1 MEQPGQLKIPKFNST
16 GEFRAWWSS
25 VPVQQFCRDYP
36 SKITQLKEHPSVKP
50 WLTTPAKPLA
60 KPATDS
66 KMFGKYQIE
75 KKLGEGGMGMVYLA
89 NDPTLNRKVAL
100 KIMVLK
106 EASAIERFMREAR
119 SAAKLKHPNIVQIYE
134 VGTEGKYH
142 YFTMEYIEG
151 KGLDD
156 LIDNKAVTSKRA
168 AEIIRDIALALD
180 YAHRSGIIHRDLK
193 PANIIVTP
201 DNQAYLMDFGLA
213 KETTGLEKALT
224 LNGTIM
230 GTPEYM
236 SPEQARGD
244 MKNVDARSDIFS
256 LGAAF
261 YHALT
266 GQRPFL
272 GKELYQILERVTSQE
287 AIPPRRLARSLP
299 RDLETICLKCLEK
312 LPEQRYQT
320 AQDLADDLT
329 RYLAGQT
336 IIAQPAGFTTRILR
350 KAIQNK
356 TASLAISGFLV
367 VFIVVGIVTLSS
379 SADLKQRIERHRTEA
394 KSFYDKDDYEQ
405 ALMAC
410 KQLLGLAPDD
420 PGGAEL
426 LAACQKRINAQA
438 EAAQE
443 KKASEI
449 AAYRRQ
455 VERMMAQ
462 HNLEEVRLAA
472 NKILGIAP
480 DDAQAKKWLAYCE
493 EERAK
498 REKARAILNRVMSV
512 TSPDDKIAA
521 ASDAV
526 KIDPTF
532 AEAYQVMG
540 LAYRDKADND
550 RAFECFSQ
558 AIERDPKLTYAY
570 YERGCITYDVRRK
583 PAEAV
588 GDFNKVI
595 ELDPASPI
603 GLFSKGM
610 VECERKNY
618 DVAIKNLNAAISN
631 KPDFADAYI
640 CRGLCFY
647 SKSDTTRAIA
657 DYTKA
662 INLNPKRSDVYN
674 NLAIIYA
681 EIDNYQKALEIF
693 TLWIEQGG
701 GDRVP
706 DAYINRAN
714 CYSHQG
720 NDNKA
725 IGDYNRALVLAPD
738 NPEIYLRRS
747 YTYAKVNNLRKAIAD
762 GEKFLQLA
770 PTDARV
776 DEMRGYL
783 AQWKQELNKQ
793 GK

>member
-1 MEQPGQLKIPKFNST
+1 MQQSEPLKIPKFNST
-16 GEFRAWWSS
+16 GEFRAWWAS
-25 VPVQQFCRDYP
+25 VPVQQFCRNYP
-36 SKITQLKEHPSVKP
+36 SKIIQLKEHPAIKP
-50 WLTTPAKPLA
+50 WLTNQTNPPKKPT
-60 KPATDS
+60 TDS
-66 KMFGKYQIE
+66 KIFGKYQMGR
-75 KKLGEGGMGMVYLA
+75 KLGEGGMGAVYLA
-89 NDPTLNRKVAL
+89 HDSTLNRKVAL
-100 KIMVLK
+100 KIMLLK
-106 EASAIERFMREAR
+106 EAKAIERFMGEAR
-119 SAAKLKHPNIVQIYE
+119 AAAKLKHPNIVQIYE
-134 VGTEGKYH
+134 IGTEGKYH

-151 KGLDD
+151 AGLDN
-156 LIDNKAVTSKRA
+156 LIEDKAVTSKRA

-180 YAHRSGIIHRDLK
+180 YAHRNGIIHRDLK

-201 DNQAYLMDFGLA
+201 DQQAYLMDFGLA

-244 MKNVDARSDIFS
+244 MKNVDARSDVFS
-256 LGAAF
+256 LGSTF

-266 GQRPFL
+266 GHIPFH
-272 GKELYQILERVTSQE
+272 GKELYQILERVINLE
-287 AIPPRRLARSLP
+287 PIPPRRLARNLP

-312 LPEQRYQT
+312 LPERRYLT

-336 IIAQPAGFTTRILR
+336 IIAQPAGFTTRIFR

-356 TASLAISGFLV
+356 TAALAISIALA
-367 VFIVVGIVTLSS
+367 VFIIAGIVMLNS
-379 SADLKQRIERHRTEA
+379 SADLKQRIESHRAEA
-394 KSFYDKDDYEQ
+394 RSLYDKENYEP

-420 PGGAEL
+420 PEGAEL
-426 LAACQKRINAQA
+426 LAACQKKITDQS
-438 EAAQE
+438 EAVQE
-443 KKASEI
+443 KTTTEI
-449 AAYRRQ
+449 AACRRQ
-455 VERMMAQ
+455 AERMMAR

-512 TSPDDKIAA
+512 TTPDDKIAA
-521 ASDAV
+521 ARDAV
-526 KIDPTF
+526 KVDPTF

-583 PAEAV
+583 PADAAD
-588 GDFNKVI
+588 DFNKVV

-603 GLFSKGM
+603 GLFSKGLI
-610 VECERKNY
+610 ECELKNY
-618 DVAIKNLNAAISN
+618 DAAVKNLSAAISH
-631 KPDFADAYI
+631 KPDFAEAYVY
-640 CRGLCFY
+640 RGLCFY
-647 SKSDTTRAIA
+647 SKSDTARAIA

-714 CYSHQG
+714 CYSHLG
-720 NDNKA
+720 NNNQA
-725 IGDYNRALVLAPD
+725 IGDYTRALVLAPD
-738 NPEIYLRRS
+738 NPEILLRRS
-747 YTYAKVNNLRKAIAD
+747 YTYAKVNNLRKASAD

-770 PTDARV
+770 PADART
-776 DEMRGYL
+776 DEMRRYL
-783 AQWKQELNKQ
+783 AQWKQELNKPS
-793 GK
+793 K